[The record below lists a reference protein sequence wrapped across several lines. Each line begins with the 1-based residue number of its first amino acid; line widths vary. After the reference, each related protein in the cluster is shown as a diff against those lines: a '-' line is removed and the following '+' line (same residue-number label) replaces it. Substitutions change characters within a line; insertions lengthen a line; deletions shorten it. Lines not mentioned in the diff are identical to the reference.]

1 MDLQLDGKVVIV
13 TGASRG
19 IGLAASEAFV
29 REGARV
35 VMVARKEYT
44 LRAAAEELGP
54 NALAVVGNVGNE
66 GAGERIV
73 AAAHDAFGRVDVIV
87 NNAATNPY
95 FGDLVG
101 IDWPRAQ
108 KTVMVN
114 QWGPLALVQAA
125 WNAGWCDA
133 PDRECVGS
141 VVNIASVGAMTTDTG
156 VGWYNMTKAAMV
168 QLTRYLATELGP
180 RVRVNTV
187 APGMVNTHL
196 SEVFIT
202 NHGAE
207 WAARLPMQR
216 IAEPEDIAPAI
227 LFLASPVSGWVTGI
241 VMPVDGGHLVVPYF

>member
-1 MDLQLDGKVVIV
+1 MDLQLDGKVAIV

-19 IGLAASEAFV
+19 IGLAAAAAFV
-29 REGARV
+29 GEGARV
-35 VMVARKEYT
+35 VMVARKIDA
-44 LRAAAEELGP
+44 LRAAAEELGA
-54 NALAVVGNVGNE
+54 NALAVAANVGTE
-66 GAGERIV
+66 GAAEEIV
-73 AAAHDAFGRVDVIV
+73 AAAHDAFGRLDVIV

-101 IDWPRAQ
+101 IDWSRAQ

-125 WNAGWCDA
+125 WNAGWSEA
-133 PDRECVGS
+133 PEGECVGS
-141 VVNIASVGAMTTDTG
+141 VINIASVGAMTTDTG

-168 QLTRYLATELGP
+168 QLTRYLAAELGP

-202 NHGAE
+202 NHGDE

-216 IAEPEDIAPAI
+216 IAEPDDIAPAI
-227 LFLASPVSGWVTGI
+227 LFLASPVSGWITGI

>member
-1 MDLQLDGKVVIV
+1 MDLQLEGKVAIV

-19 IGLAASEAFV
+19 IGLAAAEAFV

-35 VMVARKEYT
+35 VMVARKEDA
-44 LRAAAEELGP
+44 LRAAADKLGP
-54 NALAVVGNVGNE
+54 NALPVPANVGNE
-66 GAGERIV
+66 GAGELV
-73 AAAHDAFGRVDVIV
+73 VGAAHDAFGRLDVIV

-95 FGDLVG
+95 YGDLVG

-125 WNAGWCDA
+125 WNAGWSEGSESA
-133 PDRECVGS
+133 GS
-141 VVNIASVGAMTTDTG
+141 VINVASVGAMTTDTG

-180 RVRVNTV
+180 RVRVNTI

-196 SEVFIT
+196 SQVFIE
-202 NHGAE
+202 NNGEE
-207 WAARLPMQR
+207 WAERLPMKR

-227 LFLASPVSGWVTGI
+227 LFLASPMSGWITGI

>member
-1 MDLQLDGKVVIV
+1 MDLQLDGKVAIV

-19 IGLAASEAFV
+19 IGLAAAAAFV

-35 VMVARKEYT
+35 VMVARKEEG

-54 NALAVVGNVGNE
+54 NALAVAANVGNE
-66 GAGERIV
+66 GAAEKIV
-73 AAAHDAFGRVDVIV
+73 AAAHDAFGRLDVIV

-125 WNAGWCDA
+125 WNAGWSA
-133 PDRECVGS
+133 GEGEGVGS

-187 APGMVNTHL
+187 APGMVNTNL

-202 NHGAE
+202 NHGEE
-207 WAARLPMQR
+207 WAARLPMAR
-216 IAEPEDIAPAI
+216 VAEPDDIAPAI
-227 LFLASPVSGWVTGI
+227 LFLASPVSGWITGI

>member
-1 MDLQLDGKVVIV
+1 MDLQLDGKVAIV

-19 IGLAASEAFV
+19 IGLAAATAFV

-35 VMVARKEYT
+35 VMVARKEDA
-44 LRAAAEELGP
+44 LRAAAEKLGE
-54 NALAVVGNVGNE
+54 NALAVAANVGNE
-66 GAGERIV
+66 GAAEEIV
-73 AAAHDAFGRVDVIV
+73 AAAHDAFGRLDVIV

-108 KTVMVN
+108 KTVKVN

-125 WNAGWCDA
+125 WNAGWCNG
-133 PDRECVGS
+133 EGEGTGS
-141 VVNIASVGAMTTDTG
+141 VINVASVGAMTTDTG

-180 RVRVNTV
+180 LVRVNTI

-202 NHGAE
+202 NHGRE
-207 WAARLPMQR
+207 WADRLPMKR
-216 IAEPEDIAPAI
+216 IAEAEDIAPAI
-227 LFLASPVSGWVTGI
+227 LFLASPVSGWITGI

>member
-1 MDLQLDGKVVIV
+1 MDLQLDGKVAIV

-19 IGLAASEAFV
+19 IGLATAAAFV

-35 VMVARKEYT
+35 VMVARKEEA
-44 LRAAAEELGP
+44 LREAAEPLGP
-54 NALAVVGNVGNE
+54 NALAVAANVGNE
-66 GAGERIV
+66 GAAEEIV
-73 AAAHDAFGRVDVIV
+73 TAAHEAFGRLDVIV

-125 WNAGWCDA
+125 WNAGWSDG
-133 PDRECVGS
+133 DGEGTGS
-141 VVNIASVGAMTTDTG
+141 VINIASVGAMTTDTG

-207 WAARLPMQR
+207 WAERLPMKR
-216 IAEPEDIAPAI
+216 IAEPEDVAPAI
-227 LFLASPVSGWVTGI
+227 LFLASPVSGWITGI

>member
-1 MDLQLDGKVVIV
+1 MDLQLDGKVAIV

-19 IGLAASEAFV
+19 IGLAAAQAFV
-29 REGARV
+29 DEGARV
-35 VMVARKEYT
+35 VMVARKEEA
-44 LRAAAEELGP
+44 LRAAAEPLGGA
-54 NALAVVGNVGNE
+54 ALAFPANVGNE
-66 GAGERIV
+66 GAAEAIV
-73 AAAHDAFGRVDVIV
+73 AAAHETFGRLDVIV

-101 IDWPRAQ
+101 IDWSRAQ

-125 WNAGWCDA
+125 WHAGWS
-133 PDRECVGS
+133 EGSGEGVGS
-141 VVNIASVGAMTTDTG
+141 VINVASVGAMTTDTG

-196 SEVFIT
+196 SEVFVT
-202 NHGAE
+202 NHGDE
-207 WAARLPMQR
+207 WAARLPMKR
-216 IAEPEDIAPAI
+216 IAEAADIAPAI
-227 LFLASPVSGWVTGI
+227 VFLASPAARWITGI

>member
-1 MDLQLDGKVVIV
+1 MDLQLGGKVAIV

-19 IGLAASEAFV
+19 IGLAAAAAFV

-35 VMVARKEYT
+35 VMVARKEDA
-44 LRAAAEELGP
+44 LRAAAVELGP
-54 NALAVVGNVGNE
+54 NALAVAANVGNE
-66 GAGERIV
+66 GAAETIV
-73 AAAHDAFGRVDVIV
+73 AAAHDAFGGVDVIV

-95 FGDLVG
+95 YGDLVG
-101 IDWPRAQ
+101 IDWPRAE
-108 KTVMVN
+108 KTVLVN

-125 WNAGWCDA
+125 WNAGWS
-133 PDRECVGS
+133 EGEGEGVGS
-141 VVNIASVGAMTTDTG
+141 VINVASVGAMTTDTG

-202 NHGAE
+202 NHGEE
-207 WAARLPMQR
+207 WAARLPMAR
-216 IAEPEDIAPAI
+216 VAEPEDIAPAI
-227 LFLASPVSGWVTGI
+227 LFLASPASGWITG
-241 VMPVDGGHLVVPYF
+241 VVLPVDGGHLVVPYF

>member
-1 MDLQLDGKVVIV
+1 MDLRLDGKVAIV

-19 IGLAASEAFV
+19 IGLAAAAAFV

-35 VMVARKEYT
+35 VMVARKEDA
-44 LRAAAEELGP
+44 LRAAADELGS
-54 NALAVVGNVGNE
+54 NALAVAANVGDE
-66 GAGERIV
+66 GAAEEIV
-73 AAAHDAFGRVDVIV
+73 AASHDAFGRVDVIV

-95 FGDLVG
+95 FGSLVG

-125 WNAGWCDA
+125 WNAGWSSG
-133 PDRECVGS
+133 EGEGVGS
-141 VVNIASVGAMTTDTG
+141 VVNVASVGAMTTDTG

-168 QLTRYLATELGP
+168 QLTRYLAAELGP
-180 RVRVNTV
+180 HVRVNTV

-196 SEVFIT
+196 SEVFIA

-207 WAARLPMQR
+207 WAARLPMHR
-216 IAEPEDIAPAI
+216 VAEPDDIAPAI
-227 LFLASPVSGWVTGI
+227 LFLASPVSGWITGI